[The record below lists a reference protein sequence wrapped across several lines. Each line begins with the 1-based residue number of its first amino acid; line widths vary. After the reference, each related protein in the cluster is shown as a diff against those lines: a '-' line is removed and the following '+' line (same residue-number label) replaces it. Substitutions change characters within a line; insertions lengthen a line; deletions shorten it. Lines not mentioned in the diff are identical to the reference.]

1 MNSRTT
7 KRALTKNKK
16 WRKIDNTSVDR
27 MTIEKTQEVL
37 EGDVATKSDD
47 QLFVIDT
54 VVNKKPSLSNKKDKW
69 QNHQLSWEKRIQP
82 NENTVGLKRATPPD
96 LQRRKQQKIR
106 EIKKKVDLQQKKPQA
121 PVEDLVY
128 DLKGNPLQVPSDQNG
143 LFDIWNTAD
152 SRVVAVQKLKRKNPS
167 VNTDYLEPILPPPSK
182 KRKIEAPSKLPAVD
196 TGTGGASYRPV
207 YEDHQELLAEA
218 VAEVIKQREE
228 EKRVNNILKSKQ
240 KYRKTEIWVDGE
252 RDVPEEEEEKEIE
265 AEKEEEEDKN
275 QLAQPFV
282 ERKSR
287 AERNKE
293 MRKKEMK
300 KIQIRRE
307 ELEKQRKDF
316 EELPN
321 ILEDIHEQEEAR
333 KERGKYKAKIKEN
346 ADYKTKKLGPIP
358 FVADPTA
365 VVLTADLPSK
375 LRQVQPKVDL
385 LRDRYL
391 SLQKRNIIEP
401 RIKRFKTRRY
411 PIQVVEKWSASK

>member
-1 MNSRTT
+1 MNNRTT

-16 WRKIDNTSVDR
+16 WRKIDNESIDR

-37 EGDVATKSDD
+37 EGDVTKKSDD

-54 VVNKKPSLSNKKDKW
+54 VVDKKPSLTNKKEKW

-82 NENTVGLKRATPPD
+82 NENTVGMKRATPPD

-106 EIKKKVDLQQKKPQA
+106 EVKKKVELQQKKPKA
-121 PVEDLVY
+121 PAEPSIY
-128 DLKGNPLQVPSDQNG
+128 DTKGNPLQVPSDQNG

-152 SRVVAVQKLKRKNPS
+152 ERQVAVQKLKRKNPNS
-167 VNTDYLEPILPPPSK
+167 TEYLEPVLLPPPAK
-182 KRKIEAPSKLPAVD
+182 KRKIEAPSKLPAVE
-196 TGTGGASYRPV
+196 TGSAGASYRPV

-240 KYRKTEIWVDGE
+240 KYRKSEIWVDGE
-252 RDVPEEEEEKEIE
+252 RDVVEEEEVEE
-265 AEKEEEEDKN
+265 AEKEEEDEEHI
-275 QLAQPFV
+275 AQPFV

-307 ELEKQRKDF
+307 ELEKQRKEF
-316 EELPN
+316 EELPQ
-321 ILEDIHEQEEAR
+321 ILEEFKEQDETR
-333 KERGKYKAKIKEN
+333 KERQKYKARIKAN
-346 ADYKTKKLGPIP
+346 AEYKTKKLGPIA
-358 FVADPTA
+358 FAADPTA
-365 VVLTADLPSK
+365 VVLTEELPSK

-411 PIQVVEKWSASK
+411 PVQVVEKWSANK